1 MPDLLFVLHRGE
13 HVREPHDIPL
23 VRKSRIALG
32 TGRKQV
38 HAAAESVQGII
49 QDAVSAQQDAE
60 KPTVELVVNTVKSPI
75 FANTVQSSMAG
86 ALAGAG
92 INVEVT
98 SVGEASEDASPLSGM
113 IGVQMAVMPLMVL
126 SLTMSLIAFV
136 VLHVQDTERTH
147 ASKARMTGIQVAY
160 ALVASLVAALAAFG
174 IVSWLR
180 GLGVPAQAILLLW
193 LASFCIMLANFGLLS
208 ISIPLGALVMVC
220 VFALGM
226 GTAILPPEMLPTFW
240 ADWVYPWGRR
250 FPSATACAASSTW
263 AADLSM
269 QELLA

>member
-1 MPDLLFVLHRGE
+1 MSDLLFVLHRGE

-86 ALAGAG
+86 AG

-113 IGVQMAVMPLMVL
+113 IGVQMAVMPLMML
-126 SLTMSLIAFV
+126 SLIMSLIAFV

-147 ASKARMTGIQVAY
+147 ASKARRADIQVAY
-160 ALVASLVAALAAFG
+160 ALVASPVAALAAFG

-226 GTAILPPEMLPTFW
+226 GTAILPPEMLPTF
-240 ADWVYPWGRR
+240 
-250 FPSATACAASSTW
+250 
-263 AADLSM
+263 
-269 QELLA
+269 